1 MPKPLQPGD
10 EAPPFRTE
18 DHTGTVRSL
27 DDYAGQGLVLYF
39 FPYDGSQNS
48 LVELRDFRDHQKAFD
63 EAGIALLGVSTDNP
77 ERRRDLAKQEDLSF
91 PLLVD
96 DDHQMARAY
105 HTYQS
110 WFTVAVDKRITYLV
124 DGDGVVRE
132 TWTVTHPPREHAEI
146 VLDRA
151 RELGIARS
159 DPS

>member
-1 MPKPLQPGD
+1 MPDPLQPGD
-10 EAPPFRTE
+10 QAPPFRTE

-39 FPYDGSQNS
+39 FPYDGSRNS
-48 LVELRDFRDHQKAFD
+48 LVELRDLRDHEDAFD
-63 EAGIALLGVSTDNP
+63 EAGLAVLGVSTDNP
-77 ERRRDLAKQEDLSF
+77 ERRRNLAEEEGLNF

-96 DDHQMARAY
+96 EDHQMARDY
-105 HTYQS
+105 HTYRS
-110 WFTVAVDKRITYLV
+110 WVTVAVDKRITYLV

-132 TWTVTHPPREHAEI
+132 TWTVVHPPKELAED

-151 RELGIARS
+151 RELGVVRP